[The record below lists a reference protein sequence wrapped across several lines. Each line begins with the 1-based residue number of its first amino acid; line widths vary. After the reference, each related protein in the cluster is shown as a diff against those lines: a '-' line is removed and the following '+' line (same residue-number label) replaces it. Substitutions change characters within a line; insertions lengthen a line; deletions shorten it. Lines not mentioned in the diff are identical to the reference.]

1 MRNGQILH
9 GQEQMDEDKNA
20 HILIV
25 DDDQKVRLLLRRCFE
40 GEGFRVSEASRG
52 ADVVRALS
60 ANTIDLVTLD
70 LTLPDMDGLSV
81 ARQIRERSAT
91 PIIMVTGKGD
101 IIDRVIG
108 LEVGADDY
116 ISKPFHL
123 REVLAR
129 VRAVLRRSRDPSTP
143 PAAITERGQQP
154 VRFDR
159 WVFDRGRRELRDEHG
174 AACALTT
181 AEFGLLEIFIEHP
194 NRVLTRNQIM
204 DLLKGHEW
212 SPLDRSIDNLVAR
225 LRRKIEPA
233 DASPSLI
240 KTVRGLGYTFTAR
253 SQELGH
259 PG

>member
-1 MRNGQILH
+1 
-9 GQEQMDEDKNA
+9 MDQQRTT

-40 GEGFRVSEASRG
+40 GEGFRVSEVARG
-52 ADVVRALS
+52 ADAAPAL
-60 ANTIDLVTLD
+60 AAGDVDLVTLD

-81 ARQIRERSAT
+81 ARQIRERWAV

-101 IIDRVIG
+101 VIDRVIG

-116 ISKPFHL
+116 IAKPFHL

-129 VRAVLRRSRDPSTP
+129 VRAVLRRPRETTQARAAGGAGNHNP
-143 PAAITERGQQP
+143 PI
-154 VRFDR
+154 RFDG
-159 WVFDRGRRELRDEHG
+159 WTLDPDMRELRDSSG
-174 AACALTT
+174 APCALTT
-181 AEFGLLEIFIEHP
+181 AEFDLLEIFIRHA

-204 DLLKGHEW
+204 DLLKGNEW

-225 LRRKIEPA
+225 LRRKIETP
-233 DASPSLI
+233 DSGPSLI

-253 SQELGH
+253 ITAGQ
-259 PG
+259 